1 MNKPY
6 QINAESLLII
16 TDIHQNLNW
25 VKKIL
30 EDERGNY
37 DHILFNGDWIDSYY
51 QPPVIEGAT
60 ETAKF
65 LVDAINGKY
74 GPASFNLG
82 NHDAP
87 VMESWRWNVK
97 YSNKPQLLYA
107 CSGYT
112 RSKSLNFNK
121 EMTWENWRK
130 FHVFHTFGGY
140 VISHAGFSQPYWNDY
155 LSTEDYLDRVW
166 TETEVAL
173 DLISAQYSRWFAPG
187 LARGGSSEV
196 VGGPIWLDWSYE
208 FVDMLPINQIVGHT
222 TMPNTVRKKGNSY
235 CIDGHQ
241 TAYAILK
248 KNGELIIKS
257 TDPHK
262 LKIIDETHEQY
273 RSLPT
278 NVG

>member
-37 DHILFNGDWIDSYY
+37 DHVLFNGDWIDSYY

-65 LVDAINGKY
+65 VVDAINGRY
-74 GPASFNLG
+74 GPASFNIG

-87 VMESWRWNVK
+87 VMESWRWNIK
-97 YSNKPQLLYA
+97 YSNKPQLFYG

-155 LSTEDYLDRVW
+155 LSTDDYLDRAW
-166 TETEVAL
+166 TETEAAL
-173 DLISAQYSRWFAPG
+173 DLLSAQYSRWFAPG
-187 LARGGSSEV
+187 YARGGREV
-196 VGGPIWLDWSYE
+196 VGGPIWLDWNYE

-222 TMPNTVRKKGNSY
+222 TMPNTVRKKGKSY

-248 KNGELIIKS
+248 KDGELIIKS
-257 TDPHK
+257 TEPNK
-262 LKIIDETHEQY
+262 LKIIDETGQQPL
-273 RSLPT
+273 S
-278 NVG
+278 